1 MLSVSFNQPIV
12 ISAENLNSLLTLANT
27 PAVVTPYVDAAP
39 APAAPAKRVRGGKA
53 AAPTGD
59 KPKRTRATKAEME
72 ARRAAAAG
80 GETPKPETPPAD
92 PVPETPAA
100 DAAPAKVEA
109 ASEAPAKPKRDRRSA
124 AKKAAD
130 AAAAKT
136 ADAKQSKPSG
146 GGGSTAKSGSSKAAS
161 KEPPKSAAP
170 SEYAEGLLARFAT
183 LIDSDF
189 AAASAMLA
197 EFGVKR
203 FSELKPEQHKA
214 FDAKLTE
221 AKV

>member
-1 MLSVSFNQPIV
+1 
-12 ISAENLNSLLTLANT
+12 
-27 PAVVTPYVDAAP
+27 
-39 APAAPAKRVRGGKA
+39 
-53 AAPTGD
+53 
-59 KPKRTRATKAEME
+59 ME
-72 ARRAAAAG
+72 ARRAAAAAG
-80 GETPKPETPPAD
+80 GAPAGEASPPE
-92 PVPETPAA
+92 A
-100 DAAPAKVEA
+100 DAAPAKEEA
-109 ASEAPAKPKRDRRSA
+109 PPASDAAPVPDAPAKPKRDRRSA

-130 AAAAKT
+130 AAAEA
-136 ADAKQSKPSG
+136 ADAKKSKPSG